1 MHLLN
6 PRIRYITHHNKL
18 YSFFRNEHL
27 RGHQVQQMEEQN
39 KKVSSFQGLEHQ
51 QSSYGRIHSNQVTI
65 CLLSAWLKA
74 EAVIQ
79 DIKKYLKSPLVMPT
93 SVSVLTFPTVSSVT
107 FYNIPLVPELVS
119 ASYEA
124 GLKFKD
130 HLWYFQHYYM
140 LTQPRQQ
147 TGQISRGS

>member
-6 PRIRYITHHNKL
+6 PRIKYITHHNKL
-18 YSFFRNEHL
+18 YSFFRNEHFG
-27 RGHQVQQMEEQN
+27 GHQVQQMEGQD

-79 DIKKYLKSPLVMPT
+79 GIKKYLKSPLVMSM
-93 SVSVLTFPTVSSVT
+93 SVSVLTFPTVSSIT
-107 FYNIPLVPELVS
+107 FYKIPLVPEFVS
-119 ASYEA
+119 ASYEVR
-124 GLKFKD
+124 LKFKD
-130 HLWYFQHYYM
+130 HLCYFHHYYM

-147 TGQISRGS
+147 TGHISRGS